1 MSGSIARY
9 LLSVRL
15 AIVSDVHGNLLAL
28 EAVMQ
33 DIARQG
39 VDQILC
45 GGDVALKGSRPAEV
59 ADLLHDKCAAIV
71 KGNTDAYLTGELPL
85 RNYGNPQHWKYR
97 LYRWTTQ
104 ELGPERIERMRSYV
118 FSHRTSGHGKGDLL
132 LVHANPQDMEAA
144 LDPAAPEG
152 VLRSFIRGCDAR
164 VLAFGHL
171 HVAYKKELDG
181 MTLVDVASAGNPRD
195 GDPRAAY
202 GLFTLGPNGWE
213 IELRRVE
220 YPLMQAASDYRLQG
234 VPGASRLAKKLVEAR
249 FGR

>member
-1 MSGSIARY
+1 M
-9 LLSVRL
+9 RL
-15 AIVSDVHGNLLAL
+15 AIVSDVHGNLHAL

-39 VDQILC
+39 VDTILC

-59 ADLLHDKCAAIV
+59 ADLLHEKCSALV

-85 RNYGNPQHWKYR
+85 RNYGNPQHWKFR
-97 LYRWTTQ
+97 LYRWTTDQ
-104 ELGPERIERMRSYV
+104 LGPDRIARMKQYV
-118 FSHRTSGHGKGDLL
+118 FSHRVSGNGQGDLL
-132 LVHANPQDMEAA
+132 LVHANPRDMEAA
-144 LDPAAPEG
+144 LDPAAPESI
-152 VLRSFIRGCDAR
+152 LRGLIRGCDAR

-171 HVAYKKELDG
+171 HVAYQKELDG
-181 MTLVDVASAGNPRD
+181 VTLVDVASAGNPRD

-202 GLFTLGPNGWE
+202 GLFTLREGGWE

-220 YPLMQAASDYRLQG
+220 YPLMQAASDYRIQG

>member
-1 MSGSIARY
+1 M
-9 LLSVRL
+9 RL

-28 EAVMQ
+28 EAVLK
-33 DIARQG
+33 DIAAQG

-59 ADLLHDKCAAIV
+59 ADLIHEKCAAIV

-85 RNYGNPQHWKYR
+85 RNYGNPQHWKFR
-97 LYRWTTQ
+97 LYRWTAEQ
-104 ELGPERIERMRSYV
+104 LGVARISRMRQYT
-118 FSHRTSGHGKGDLL
+118 FSHRVPGNGTGDLL
-132 LVHANPQDMEAA
+132 LVHANPRDMEAA

-152 VLRSFIRGCDAR
+152 VLRSLIRGCDAK

-171 HVAYKKELDG
+171 HIAYQKELDG
-181 MTLVDVASAGNPRD
+181 VTLVDVASVGNPRD
-195 GDPRAAY
+195 GDPRPAY
-202 GLFTLGPNGWE
+202 GLFTLGPDGWK

-220 YPLMQAASDYRLQG
+220 YPLMQAASDFRVQG